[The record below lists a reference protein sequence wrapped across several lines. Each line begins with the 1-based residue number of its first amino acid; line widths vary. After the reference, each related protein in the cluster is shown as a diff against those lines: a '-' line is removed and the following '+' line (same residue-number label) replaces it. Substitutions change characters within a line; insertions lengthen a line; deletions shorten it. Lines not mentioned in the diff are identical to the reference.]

1 MHERSASDRTMLHW
15 LSLALREARQG
26 SGVSATRIAADLG
39 VSETTVN
46 RFERGEAWPARGA
59 VRVDDYLAA
68 YAHYLLSSGDARDY
82 WAAAIDRWRR
92 EGLPP
97 LALSASGVLLPAP
110 PGELGRLAQEQP
122 STGADRGRSR
132 SGPGTG
138 RGARRGSA

>member
-1 MHERSASDRTMLHW
+1 MHERSAGDRTMLHW
-15 LSLALREARQG
+15 LSLTLREARQG
-26 SGVSATRIAADLG
+26 SGVTGTRIAADLG

-92 EGLPP
+92 EGQPP
-97 LALSASGVLLPAP
+97 LAVSAAGVLLPAP
-110 PGELGRLAQEQP
+110 PGELGRLARTQP
-122 STGADRGRSR
+122 PTGADHGRSR
-132 SGPGTG
+132 SHPD
-138 RGARRGSA
+138 RGKGAQ